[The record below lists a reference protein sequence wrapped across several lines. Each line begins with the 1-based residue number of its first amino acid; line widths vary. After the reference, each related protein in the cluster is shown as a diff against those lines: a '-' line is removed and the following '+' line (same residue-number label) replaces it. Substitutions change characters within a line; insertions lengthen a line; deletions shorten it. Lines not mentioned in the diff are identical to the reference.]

1 VTGPDGYLEQTKHVA
16 IVVPPLY
23 GHVNPALGT
32 AAELVRRGHRVTMHL
47 PERFGA
53 AVRSTG
59 AQLIPSP
66 EPEMP
71 GWARTLDHLAR
82 FAAMPALQA
91 DAARTVLPP
100 VLAALAAEPPD
111 VLAYDQLCVWGRLAA
126 EVSPVPVVQLCT
138 SYAPGRRWSPWP
150 GLSRIPEACTA
161 WSTAITELAGR
172 FGTPPIEV
180 SDLFRDTG
188 AATVVFVPRVLQP
201 EVDAYGDRF
210 AFVGPALRPP
220 LPSDIAELAAL
231 ELDERPLVFVSMG
244 TLFAD
249 LPGLRRLSEA
259 AFADK
264 WWQVVL
270 AGPGERPARRGTVR
284 VRPAVP
290 QLGVLSQAAVAVT
303 HGGMGSVLEALFY
316 AVPLVVVPQMPEQEI
331 TANRLVELG
340 VAVRLDRDELTP
352 TRLRAAVDHVATNR
366 RLRRAV
372 QRMAH
377 AVRAAGGAPAAASA
391 VLGTTVAAPSSVST
405 DR

>member
-1 VTGPDGYLEQTKHVA
+1 VTDPAGHVERTKHVA
-16 IVVPPLY
+16 IVVPPLH

-59 AQLIPSP
+59 AQLIRCT
-66 EPEMP
+66 EPETP
-71 GWARTLDHLAR
+71 GWARALDHLAR
-82 FAAMPALQA
+82 FAAMPAMQA

-126 EVSPVPVVQLCT
+126 EVSPGPVVQLCT

-150 GLSRIPEACTA
+150 GLSRIPDAGMA
-161 WSTAITELAGR
+161 WSTAVAELADQ
-172 FGTPPIEV
+172 FGTPRIEV
-180 SDLFRDTG
+180 ADLFMDTG
-188 AATVVFVPRVLQP
+188 AATVVFVPRVLHP
-201 EVDAYGDRF
+201 TAAAYDDRF

-220 LPSDIAELAAL
+220 LPSDFAELATL
-231 ELDERPLVFVSMG
+231 ELDDRPLVFVSMG

-249 LPGLRRLSEA
+249 LSGLGRLCEA

-270 AGPGERPARRGTVR
+270 AGPKERAARRGMVQ

-290 QLGVLSQAAVAVT
+290 QLGVLSRAAVAVT
-303 HGGMGSVLEALFY
+303 HGGMGSVLEALVF

-331 TANRLVELG
+331 TANRLIELG
-340 VAVRLDRDELTP
+340 VAVRLERDELTP
-352 TRLRAAVDHVATNR
+352 TRLRAAVDHVATDR

-391 VLGTTVAAPSSVST
+391 VLGETVASLEST